1 MKRIWDLPRLVLDGM
16 RPLIDDEWPQSVKS
30 IISES
35 WLHNAERR
43 PDMEEAQA
51 KLQVAYD
58 DEKVGYEAKRKR
70 KTDDDGDELDLKT
83 GKTKPMTA
91 HTGQLQQI
99 LDEAAVH
106 TTPPATNSSV
116 NLARV
121 DDLASS
127 NKSSD
132 EATVSKKK
140 KKKVKTV
147 EE

>member
-16 RPLIDDEWPQSVKS
+16 RPLIDDDWPQSIKN

-70 KTDDDGDELDLKT
+70 KTDDDDGELDLKT
-83 GKTKPMTA
+83 GKAKPMTA

-99 LDEAAVH
+99 LDEAVEH
-106 TTPPATNSSV
+106 PTPPGTNSSV

-121 DDLASS
+121 DDLATSS
-127 NKSSD
+127 NTD
-132 EATVSKKK
+132 ETAVSKKK
-140 KKKVKTV
+140 KKKVKTAGQ
-147 EE
+147 